1 MKKSTLTLLLFILGI
16 SSSFSVGAQEAKTV
30 FVNIPDS
37 LCPLLSSVN
46 RADCIDFIE
55 SKMKAQVTNR
65 FGGKSEMTE
74 LSPDYVSLQMSDAS
88 NWQMKLLPL
97 NDTTKVVCA
106 VSIVCAPA
114 CDSHIRFYTTDWKEL
129 PATDFLPS
137 VPQMNDFFTS
147 SDSTDYDFIDARL
160 QADMTLMQ
168 AELSKENGTLTFTL
182 TTPEYME
189 RNGGKTETVSPPFN
203 SLHLEGWEVYPRHS
217 LMYASISGV
226 CSSTLCNSLNCALVR
241 TRLCSGYLIL

>member
-97 NDTTKVVCA
+97 NDTTKWF
-106 VSIVCAPA
+106 AP
-114 CDSHIRFYTTDWKEL
+114 
-129 PATDFLPS
+129 FLQFALRH
-137 VPQMNDFFTS
+137 V
-147 SDSTDYDFIDARL
+147 
-160 QADMTLMQ
+160 
-168 AELSKENGTLTFTL
+168 
-182 TTPEYME
+182 
-189 RNGGKTETVSPPFN
+189 TV
-203 SLHLEGWEVYPRHS
+203 
-217 LMYASISGV
+217 ISG
-226 CSSTLCNSLNCALVR
+226 SIPR
-241 TRLCSGYLIL
+241 TGKSFPPPTFCRRFLR

>member
-16 SSSFSVGAQEAKTV
+16 SSSFSVGAQEAKTM

-106 VSIVCAPA
+106 VSTVCAPA

-137 VPQMNDFFTS
+137 VPQMNDFFTLFRF
-147 SDSTDYDFIDARL
+147 YRL
-160 QADMTLMQ
+160 
-168 AELSKENGTLTFTL
+168 
-182 TTPEYME
+182 
-189 RNGGKTETVSPPFN
+189 
-203 SLHLEGWEVYPRHS
+203 
-217 LMYASISGV
+217 
-226 CSSTLCNSLNCALVR
+226 
-241 TRLCSGYLIL
+241 

>member
-88 NWQMKLLPL
+88 IK
-97 NDTTKVVCA
+97 
-106 VSIVCAPA
+106 
-114 CDSHIRFYTTDWKEL
+114 KEIM
-129 PATDFLPS
+129 A
-137 VPQMNDFFTS
+137 N
-147 SDSTDYDFIDARL
+147 I
-160 QADMTLMQ
+160 
-168 AELSKENGTLTFTL
+168 
-182 TTPEYME
+182 TPI
-189 RNGGKTETVSPPFN
+189 
-203 SLHLEGWEVYPRHS
+203 H
-217 LMYASISGV
+217 
-226 CSSTLCNSLNCALVR
+226 
-241 TRLCSGYLIL
+241 